1 MNAKLVEDIAKAV
14 LYEGYILYP
23 YRRSAVKN
31 RQRFNFG
38 VLTPREYCEANPAG
52 ENSAFQVECL
62 ARQGADSIL
71 NVKLRFLRLVER
83 TVGEISPPLAEF
95 LESGAPVF
103 MPVQKLTVERRTYEP
118 WQEAAEYEIEV
129 HANTQSLLLNPRSL
143 KFALPAT
150 SECETLRNAN
160 SEIAG
165 VIVRHQEEISGE
177 ISISAQLA
185 AEGIIKFTLRASN
198 TTSMAPTEN
207 ARRDFKREDALRY
220 SLLSAHAILNI
231 PGGEFISAIDPPPEL
246 QEVAR
251 ACQNQVVWP
260 VLIGEEGSRDAMLAS
275 PIILYDYPQIAP
287 ESAGELFDGT
297 EIDEILALRILT
309 LTDEEKQE
317 MRRGDDRARQI
328 LERTESLP
336 PEHMMK
342 LHGVLRGIH
351 PENGEA
357 E

>member
-38 VLTPREYCEANPAG
+38 VLTPREYREANPFG
-52 ENSAFQVECL
+52 ENSSFQVECL
-62 ARQGADSIL
+62 ARLGADLIL
-71 NVKLRFLRLVER
+71 HVKLRFLRMVER
-83 TVGEISPPLAEF
+83 TVGKFSPPLAEF
-95 LESGAPVF
+95 PNSDAPEFETV
-103 MPVQKLTVERRTYEP
+103 PKLTVEGRTYEP

-129 HANTQSLLLNPRSL
+129 QANAQDLLLNPRIL
-143 KFALPAT
+143 NFALPAT
-150 SECETLRNAN
+150 SDCETLRNAN

-165 VIVRHQEEISGE
+165 VITRHQEEISGE
-177 ISISAQLA
+177 ISISAEMA
-185 AEGIIKFTLRASN
+185 ADGIIQLTVRAAN
-198 TTSMAPTEN
+198 TTVLTPAET
-207 ARRDFKREDALRY
+207 AKRDFKREDALRY

-231 PGGEFISAIDPPPEL
+231 PGGEFISAIDPPAEL
-246 QEVAR
+246 QEAAR
-251 ACQNQVVWP
+251 ACQNRVVWP
-260 VLIGEEGSRDAMLAS
+260 VLIGEEGARDAMLAS

-317 MRRGDDRARQI
+317 MRSGDERARQI

-342 LHGVLRGIH
+342 LHGVLRGIR
-351 PENGEA
+351 PVNDEA